1 MADSRYVQGLDG
13 LLGAMKQLPAEI
25 VSKNGGPGR
34 AALARGARRMR
45 DEVRANAPK
54 RSGFLETQI
63 VAMRSRQPQAYGG
76 SELYSVGVKG
86 GARARYAN
94 TRRNRG
100 KGRVG
105 QTYEKPSNAYYWR
118 FQEFGVP
125 SRNIQ
130 PLAFFRRALRKLA
143 DPVIDQFAVDLRQA
157 LDRITRKLRRS

>member
-13 LLGAMKQLPAEI
+13 LLSTMKQLPSEI

-34 AALARGARRMR
+34 AALARGSRRMR

-54 RSGFLETQI
+54 RSGFLVTQI
-63 VAMRSRQPQAYGG
+63 VSMRSRKPQAFGG

-86 GARARYAN
+86 GARAKYAR
-94 TRRNRG
+94 TKRNQRL
-100 KGRVG
+100 GRVG
-105 QTYEKPSNAYYWR
+105 KSYEKPSNAFYWR

-143 DPVIDQFAVDLRQA
+143 NPVIDQFAVDLRQA
-157 LDRITRKLRRS
+157 LDRIVRKLRRS